1 MKWVVDTCVIIDV
14 LRGDDEFSEL
24 SADAIDAK
32 MKDGLWIAPITYV
45 ELAPSFNG
53 DVAEQDEL
61 LADFGISVELVMQL
75 TQPDT
80 RCRICLHERQGV
92 SRYVR

>member
-24 SADAIDAK
+24 SADALDAK

-45 ELAPSFNG
+45 GPFWHNSDRKRREH
-53 DVAEQDEL
+53 
-61 LADFGISVELVMQL
+61 VE
-75 TQPDT
+75 
-80 RCRICLHERQGV
+80 V
-92 SRYVR
+92 SA

>member
-45 ELAPSFNG
+45 ELAPSC
-53 DVAEQDEL
+53 AT
-61 LADFGISVELVMQL
+61 LAHWK
-75 TQPDT
+75 
-80 RCRICLHERQGV
+80 CRKFLKRV
-92 SRYVR
+92 